1 MLTKTTMLVMA
12 LTANV
17 LCDDFCDDKVDK
29 GVFGLCKLWTKNAA
43 LLDRLRELLG
53 MSAAGDLR
61 VLLTGPTMSCS
72 KLFLENEDMR
82 ADCEKSYSDQQFAP
96 FMIQRGGQ
104 SYLVALARKDLPS
117 LPSIKA
123 YEGEIV
129 KQRENYMYFVYN
141 GTLFPGSCI
150 QNNERCFQNHQLVI
164 LIISKFQQLTNA
176 NAELKG
182 SNRDLKTEFYADQH
196 FYDFFIKKHGDF

>member
-1 MLTKTTMLVMA
+1 MLTKTTVLVMV

-17 LCDDFCDDKVDK
+17 LSADFCDDEVDK

-176 NAELKG
+176 NAELKV
-182 SNRDLKTEFYADQH
+182 SNRDFKTEFYADQH
-196 FYDFFIKKHGDF
+196 FFEFFIKKHGEF

>member
-1 MLTKTTMLVMA
+1 MA
-12 LTANV
+12 LTATV
-17 LCDDFCDDKVDK
+17 LCVAPTELEQCNDMPHHKK
-29 GVFGLCKLWTKNAA
+29 KFGLCKLLRKNAA
-43 LLDRLRELLG
+43 LLDRLIELLG
-53 MSAAGDLR
+53 LSAGGDLNVR
-61 VLLTGPTMSCS
+61 QIGLTIPCS
-72 KLFLENEDMR
+72 QLFPVGDDMR
-82 ADCEKSYSDQQFAP
+82 ADCEKSYSVQQFAP
-96 FMIQRGGQ
+96 FKIQRGNQ
-104 SYLVALARKDLPS
+104 SYIMALSRKDLPS

-123 YEGEIV
+123 YEDGIV
-129 KQRENYMYFVYN
+129 KQHKNYMYFVYN

-196 FYDFFIKKHGDF
+196 FYDFFIKNLRRFKLN